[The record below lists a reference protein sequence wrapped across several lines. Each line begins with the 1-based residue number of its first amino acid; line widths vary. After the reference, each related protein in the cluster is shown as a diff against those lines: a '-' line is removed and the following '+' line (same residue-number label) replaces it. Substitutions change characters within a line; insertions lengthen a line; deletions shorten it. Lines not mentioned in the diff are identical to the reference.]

1 MKLFLFS
8 FFALILVLPCF
19 SGPID
24 PEELRHA
31 WKMSGEVYLANRDQM
46 VERFREETGELSNI
60 CGDPSAPWESRIM
73 AGVCRSRMDH
83 AGELDAFL
91 GQDWKQDREFDTSW
105 IPMITGFPLELDALV
120 QKRMLEADHW
130 YLYLELFAG
139 KYDLSGSLRPFRAVD
154 GLMKKCPR
162 PEIRY
167 LAARI
172 CEDIVQKSY
181 ARSGNIAGSHAGLL
195 RNFVEDGTY
204 PDGAKTLILDLKP
217 NYRYSSSHVL
227 PLIQA
232 LSSVSELTKLKDRLN
247 LPRDVAFIDDRIR
260 ELQNSESTNRLSVS
274 QTLAA
279 EGGSESKT
287 AAAPD
292 PVPEREPP
300 SSSTRSVFRMVLLFS
315 LGFVLGI
322 VSNRLWLSRKGMD

>member
-1 MKLFLFS
+1 MTAKEQKKAAADFVAQGIVRMKNKLFLFLVFS
-8 FFALILVLPCF
+8 FAWASGAVVTESELAALYDETNAQAYAERRDCIASTEENRQVLVRL
-19 SGPID
+19 S
-24 PEELRHA
+24 
-31 WKMSGEVYLANRDQM
+31 
-46 VERFREETGELSNI
+46 TGHTIPWHVSLMANI
-60 CGDPSAPWESRIM
+60 CLE
-73 AGVCRSRMDH
+73 RMDH

-105 IPMITGFPLELDALV
+105 IPMITGFPMELDALV
-120 QKRMLEADHW
+120 QKRMMEADHW

-154 GLMKKCPR
+154 GLMEKCPR

-181 ARSGNIAGSHAGLL
+181 ARSRNIAGFHAGLL

-217 NYRYSSSHVL
+217 NYRYSSFHVL

-260 ELQNSESTNRLSVS
+260 ELQNAASTNQLPVS
-274 QTLAA
+274 RTLATEDA
-279 EGGSESKT
+279 SESKT
-287 AAAPD
+287 ASAPD
-292 PVPEREPP
+292 PTPGEAPRLRRP
-300 SSSTRSVFRMVLLFS
+300 SRFP
-315 LGFVLGI
+315 G
-322 VSNRLWLSRKGMD
+322 W